1 MSRAE
6 ADCAIANELG
16 LHLRA
21 AAAFV
26 KVAERFSSEV
36 MVYRGDISANGK
48 SIIALVTLAA
58 PKGTHIRVVVE
69 GDDAEEAI
77 EALVALIED
86 RFGEEA

>member
-6 ADCAIANELG
+6 ADCEIQNVLG

-26 KVAERFSSEV
+26 KVAERFSSDV
-36 MVYRGDISANGK
+36 MVCRGDVSANGK
-48 SIIALVTLAA
+48 SIIELVTLAA

-69 GDDAEEAI
+69 GDDAEETI

-86 RFGEEA
+86 RFGEDA